1 MPDMRSIS
9 VPPGKYTAVG
19 LAAALTKE
27 LKAAYA
33 NFFRY
38 AYVSIRQHTSAY
50 ASSRPHQQL
59 KAAYANFFR
68 YALTYADVC

>member
-1 MPDMRSIS
+1 MPDVRSIS

-38 AYVSIRQHTSAY
+38 AYVC
-50 ASSRPHQQL
+50 SRMM
-59 KAAYANFFR
+59 
-68 YALTYADVC
+68 TYADGC